1 MPACVRGCVVCVR
14 ARVYGCACVCV
25 PIQVAMSDIRATPS
39 SARTAWAF
47 SMPYG
52 KSKNTTDCSR
62 RARRSESTTAV
73 NKTRKPRERR
83 SSAAAAARQIHS
95 CFVLSPNTL
104 RAFAGRHAQHTGS
117 AQRTAQARVRTRAGL
132 GSRPRPCGDRTAL
145 AHEERVRERVA
156 RHRDVAAHSVPT
168 PCAPH
173 RAAPGRPQ
181 RAATADRLKP
191 YDLAHRVPM
200 QMRGSPSTQAKH
212 RAALRLPSVGARW
225 LFGARTRRPSAARR
239 RCAQSPPRSTRAAPL
254 APVGKPRS
262 E

>member
-1 MPACVRGCVVCVR
+1 
-14 ARVYGCACVCV
+14 
-25 PIQVAMSDIRATPS
+25 
-39 SARTAWAF
+39 
-47 SMPYG
+47 MPYG

-73 NKTRKPRERR
+73 NKTRRPTERR

-95 CFVLSPNTL
+95 CFAPSPNML
-104 RAFAGRHAQHTGS
+104 RALAGRRAQHTGS
-117 AQRTAQARVRTRAGL
+117 AQRTAQARIRTRVGS
-132 GSRPRPCGDRTAL
+132 GSRPRPRGDRTAL

-156 RHRDVAAHSVPT
+156 RHRNVAAHSVPT

-173 RAAPGRPQ
+173 RAAPDRPR
-181 RAATADRLKP
+181 RAATAD
-191 YDLAHRVPM
+191 
-200 QMRGSPSTQAKH
+200 Q
-212 RAALRLPSVGARW
+212 ALRLGTSGAGADARAAHQGACAAAHQRALSIEPRSAYPPGPVGARW

-254 APVGKPRS
+254 TPVGHPPS